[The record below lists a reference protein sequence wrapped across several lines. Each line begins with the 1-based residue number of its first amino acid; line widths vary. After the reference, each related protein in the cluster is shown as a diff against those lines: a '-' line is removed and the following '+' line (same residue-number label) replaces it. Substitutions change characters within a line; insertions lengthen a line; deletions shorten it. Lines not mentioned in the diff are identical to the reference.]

1 MSRVFRER
9 NVHVPESFERFCC
22 VKICRDQSLKQ
33 EPVEPILDT
42 SLDDEDSQPKDTV
55 NSDAEEADCQHYK
68 KMSFDLNYKLKEH
81 EVLRE
86 LPPEI
91 VKHYEEIETLRE
103 KLGNFLVVMKP

>member
-1 MSRVFRER
+1 MVQKAFVVPTLSLHNSNLVSSAKAIIHRLAGIPQWLEALKER

-55 NSDAEEADCQHYK
+55 NSDAEEEYDG
-68 KMSFDLNYKLKEH
+68 SSG
-81 EVLRE
+81 
-86 LPPEI
+86 I
-91 VKHYEEIETLRE
+91 SIS
-103 KLGNFLVVMKP
+103 

>member
-1 MSRVFRER
+1 M
-9 NVHVPESFERFCC
+9 
-22 VKICRDQSLKQ
+22 
-33 EPVEPILDT
+33 ILDKKLF
-42 SLDDEDSQPKDTV
+42 SKHMPLLMI
-55 NSDAEEADCQHYK
+55 HYK